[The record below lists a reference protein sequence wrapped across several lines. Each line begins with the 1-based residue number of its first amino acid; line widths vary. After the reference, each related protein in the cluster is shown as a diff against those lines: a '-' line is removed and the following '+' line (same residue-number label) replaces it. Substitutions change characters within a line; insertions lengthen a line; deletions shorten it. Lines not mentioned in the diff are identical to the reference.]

1 MQTRTLLTLLTAV
14 VGLSLAVVSYFFLAA
29 PLGRPT
35 DVSFSNPR
43 LEWGAALF
51 VLGVILT
58 FSAAVVY
65 EVYPERHK

>member
-1 MQTRTLLTLLTAV
+1 MQARAVFTVLTAV
-14 VGLSLAVVSYFFLAA
+14 VGISLAVVSYFFLAA
-29 PLGRPT
+29 PLGQPT

-58 FSAAVVY
+58 FISAVVY
-65 EVYPERHK
+65 EVYPERHR